1 MTVIELPDE
10 QAAVL
15 KEQAQARGLTIGQ
28 WILQL
33 ANHALPSLV
42 PQEGR
47 EQDERPI
54 WDVIAD
60 SLKNIPPE
68 DRALLPKD
76 GASQVDHYVYG
87 LPKRDQ

>member
-10 QAAVL
+10 QAEQL
-15 KEQAQARGLTIGQ
+15 KAQAQARGLTVGE
-28 WILQL
+28 WIAQL
-33 ANHALPSLV
+33 TGHIAPKPERLV
-42 PQEGR
+42 
-47 EQDERPI
+47 DERPI
-54 WDVIAD
+54 WDVLAD
-60 SLKNIPPE
+60 SLKDIPQE